1 MTDRKLLR
9 VVIIDDI
16 IEHPN
21 ADSLEL
27 AIVGGW
33 QVCVKK
39 GEFSKGGKAIYAE
52 VDAMLPVLNDMFSF
66 LAGSSNYEVDGVQ
79 YARVKT
85 IKLRKELSQGIL
97 FSINGPTHFEDGHD
111 LTTSYKVIKYE
122 APSERQAGS
131 ALGSVKKAKL
141 FPDFIPKTDQERVQ
155 NIVRKY
161 ECAVIDG
168 EEFEVSYKLDGSS
181 FTAYIRGD
189 KVGVCSRNVELQ
201 LEREVWGWKKRIT
214 EMWKQFL
221 KHGRYARWQTGIDPE
236 ANAFTALFNSE
247 NLAEALRL
255 ARQYV
260 GGDIAIQGEMV
271 GPGIQGNFEGVDK
284 NKLYVYSV
292 FDIDKGVYFLPDTA
306 QSIVAYAG
314 LTYVPVLEYRTVLPA
329 TVGEV
334 IAMADG
340 PSGLNGKY
348 REGLVFK
355 SLRRNFTFKVISNK
369 YLLKEA

>member
-97 FSINGPTHFEDGHD
+97 FSINGSTNFEDGHD

-181 FTAYIRGD
+181 FTAYIKGD

-201 LEREVWGWKKRIT
+201 LQREVWGWKKRIT

-221 KHGRYARWQTGIDPE
+221 KHGRYARWQTGVDPE
-236 ANAFTALFNSE
+236 SNSFTSLFTELNLEDALK
-247 NLAEALRL
+247 R
-255 ARQYV
+255 ARMFI

-271 GPGIQGNFEGVDK
+271 GPSIQGNFEGVDK

-306 QSIVAYAG
+306 QSIVSYAG

>member
-33 QVCVKK
+33 QMCVKK

-97 FSINGPTHFEDGHD
+97 FSINGSTNFEDGHD

-161 ECAVIDG
+161 EAAVATG
-168 EEFEVSYKLDGSS
+168 EEFEISYKLDGSS
-181 FTAYIRGD
+181 FTAYIKGD

-201 LEREVWGWKKRIT
+201 LQREVWGWKKRIT

-221 KHGRYARWQTGIDPE
+221 KHGRYARWQTGVDPE
-236 ANAFTALFNSE
+236 SNSFTSLFTELNLEDALK
-247 NLAEALRL
+247 R
-255 ARQYV
+255 ARMFI

-271 GPGIQGNFEGVDK
+271 GPSIQGNFEGVDK

-306 QSIVAYAG
+306 QSIVSYAG

>member
-27 AIVGGW
+27 AVVGGW
-33 QVCVKK
+33 QVCVRK
-39 GEFSKGGKAIYAE
+39 GEFVKYDLALYAE
-52 VDAMLPVLNDMFSF
+52 VDAMLPVDKELFSF
-66 LAGSSNYEVDGVQ
+66 LAGSSNYDVNGKQ

-97 FSINGPTHFEDGHD
+97 FPVGGMTCAEGEDCTDAFG
-111 LTTSYKVIKYE
+111 VIKYE
-122 APSERQAGS
+122 PPSERQSGS
-131 ALGSVKKAKL
+131 ALGSVKRAKL

-181 FTAYIRGD
+181 FTAYIKGD

-221 KHGRYARWQTGIDPE
+221 KHGRYARWQTGVDPE